1 MLGTYYYC
9 IILHIISL
17 CTILT
22 YNVCVLCYYL
32 FLLHL
37 FIAVCIKR

>member
-22 YNVCVLCYYL
+22 VITMSVYYVTTY
-32 FLLHL
+32 FYCTYLLL
-37 FIAVCIKR
+37 YV